1 MERVL
6 DHELAA
12 PLEIARARQIA
23 SRDTARGGRR
33 AGRLL
38 AAADLTGSVA
48 AGLAAWAATGTA
60 NAAVL
65 GAAIGV
71 GVLVLAG
78 AWGLYARDEA
88 WLNFSTADDV
98 PRLAA
103 VVTALAWASWLALA
117 TTFAVPRVGWA
128 IVWAGAIVLAL
139 AGRLGV
145 RAWLRTRPRF
155 VQDAIV
161 VGADPVGA
169 RLARKFRQHPEYG
182 VRVIGVVA
190 GRAGRTVRAGE
201 PVLGHFDDLE
211 EIVRVRGVRRVVFTD
226 AATCANDVVPVVR
239 SLRRR
244 GVHVDFVPRAFE
256 IMDPGARV
264 QSVEGVPVVGVAA
277 SPLSPG
283 ALAVKR
289 AVDVV
294 GATALL
300 VLALP
305 ALAVAA
311 VAIKLSSPGP
321 VLFRQERLGH
331 SRRPFVLLKLRTM
344 TAETDASMHRDYVE
358 RALRGEGEGGIAGGD
373 ALRGEG
379 EGGIVGGDALF
390 KVDQRDRVTPVG
402 RRLRRFSLDEL
413 PQLVNVLRGE
423 MSLVGPRPCLAY
435 EAALFD
441 EHQSERFLVAPGLTG
456 WWQVSARAH
465 ASAREALEMDVA
477 YVRSWSLALYLW
489 LILRTPLAVIRQR
502 TATL

>member
-48 AGLAAWAATGTA
+48 AGLAASAATGTA

-161 VGADPVGA
+161 VGADPVGST
-169 RLARKFRQHPEYG
+169 PS
-182 VRVIGVVA
+182 
-190 GRAGRTVRAGE
+190 T
-201 PVLGHFDDLE
+201 
-211 EIVRVRGVRRVVFTD
+211 
-226 AATCANDVVPVVR
+226 
-239 SLRRR
+239 
-244 GVHVDFVPRAFE
+244 AF
-256 IMDPGARV
+256 A
-264 QSVEGVPVVGVAA
+264 
-277 SPLSPG
+277 
-283 ALAVKR
+283 
-289 AVDVV
+289 
-294 GATALL
+294 
-300 VLALP
+300 
-305 ALAVAA
+305 
-311 VAIKLSSPGP
+311 
-321 VLFRQERLGH
+321 
-331 SRRPFVLLKLRTM
+331 
-344 TAETDASMHRDYVE
+344 
-358 RALRGEGEGGIAGGD
+358 
-373 ALRGEG
+373 
-379 EGGIVGGDALF
+379 
-390 KVDQRDRVTPVG
+390 
-402 RRLRRFSLDEL
+402 
-413 PQLVNVLRGE
+413 
-423 MSLVGPRPCLAY
+423 
-435 EAALFD
+435 
-441 EHQSERFLVAPGLTG
+441 
-456 WWQVSARAH
+456 
-465 ASAREALEMDVA
+465 
-477 YVRSWSLALYLW
+477 
-489 LILRTPLAVIRQR
+489 
-502 TATL
+502 

>member
-1 MERVL
+1 
-6 DHELAA
+6 
-12 PLEIARARQIA
+12 
-23 SRDTARGGRR
+23 
-33 AGRLL
+33 
-38 AAADLTGSVA
+38 
-48 AGLAAWAATGTA
+48 
-60 NAAVL
+60 
-65 GAAIGV
+65 
-71 GVLVLAG
+71 
-78 AWGLYARDEA
+78 
-88 WLNFSTADDV
+88 
-98 PRLAA
+98 
-103 VVTALAWASWLALA
+103 
-117 TTFAVPRVGWA
+117 
-128 IVWAGAIVLAL
+128 
-139 AGRLGV
+139 
-145 RAWLRTRPRF
+145 
-155 VQDAIV
+155 
-161 VGADPVGA
+161 
-169 RLARKFRQHPEYG
+169 
-182 VRVIGVVA
+182 
-190 GRAGRTVRAGE
+190 
-201 PVLGHFDDLE
+201 
-211 EIVRVRGVRRVVFTD
+211 VRRVVFTD

-344 TAETDASMHRDYVE
+344 TAETDAGVHRDYVE
-358 RALRGEGEGGIAGGD
+358 R

-477 YVRSWSLALYLW
+477 YVRSWSLALDLW